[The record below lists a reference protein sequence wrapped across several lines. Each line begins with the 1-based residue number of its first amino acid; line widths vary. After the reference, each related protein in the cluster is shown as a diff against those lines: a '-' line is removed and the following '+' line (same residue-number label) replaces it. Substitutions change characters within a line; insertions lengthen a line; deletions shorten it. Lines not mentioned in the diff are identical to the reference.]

1 LSSVFTGQISFK
13 ECLAFFDN
21 HRNGQAFFVPVMM
34 AAFQAVGLSI
44 KGSYLATNGVFL
56 AAAAALLLGLLR
68 VHGITGDRSVI
79 AAGLLLFSHRCF
91 IGAVGELQTDL
102 GGVVATMLFVY
113 ALLRA
118 FATEDAR
125 VRLGWYIVCGVVG
138 FLGCTIRTALLS
150 LPLVP
155 ACLFVWSLFCERQRT
170 RQERLSYL
178 IPSVTGVTLLWAC
191 WLSLGLWGTL
201 HLAWADG
208 KRVSP
213 AFPWK
218 VFMINTLL
226 GMQFGVAVIFVLWR
240 RLFDDRGFAVVVGSA
255 FSLLA
260 LLACSPE
267 VPWFRYWDSAAV
279 LGVIVCIWI
288 LKEWPARDRALL
300 GVAWMSASLNLLIK

>member
-1 LSSVFTGQISFK
+1 MYSFFTGRISFK

-21 HRNGQAFFVPVMM
+21 HRNGQAFFVPAMM
-34 AAFQAVGLSI
+34 AAFQVVGLSI

-56 AAAAALLLGLLR
+56 AGAAALLLGLLR
-68 VHGITGDRSVI
+68 IHRVTSDRAVI

-113 ALLRA
+113 ALPRA
-118 FATEDAR
+118 FATEDAS
-125 VRLGWYIVCGVVG
+125 VRLGWYIACGVVG
-138 FLGCTIRTALLS
+138 FLGCTVRTALLS

-155 ACLFVWSLFCERQRT
+155 ACLFVWSLFCERQRP

-178 IPSVTGVTLLWAC
+178 IPSFTGVTLLWVC
-191 WLSLGLWGTL
+191 WWSLGLWGTL

-208 KRVSP
+208 RRAP
-213 AFPWK
+213 AAFPWEA
-218 VFMINTLL
+218 FAINTLL
-226 GMQFGVAVIFVLWR
+226 GMQFSLAIIFVLWR

-260 LLACSPE
+260 LLACAPE

-279 LGVIVCIWI
+279 LGAILFIWI

-300 GVAWMSASLNLLIK
+300 GVAWTSALLNLLIK